1 MMIKE
6 KLEWVWILT
15 LALLAILLISILHAL
30 GIIKVDDEYGF

>member
-6 KLEWVWILT
+6 IYYLVLG
-15 LALLAILLISILHAL
+15 LVAILLISILHAL